1 MTLSNDRYLRRLS
14 PSPKA
19 RLRMFCLPYAGSG
32 TAQYRPWGRL
42 LPNDVELYAVCL
54 PGREERINETPGERL
69 EPLVAAVAQA
79 LQPLLDR
86 PFVIYGHSLGGLLGF
101 ELAHTLRR
109 TVGVEPAR
117 LIVSG
122 RGAPELPPAPAIGH
136 LPDEQFVATLT
147 KRYGGIPQAVL
158 NEPELMAL
166 FLPVL
171 RADFRVL
178 ENYKY
183 QQRDPLSC
191 PITAVGGTQD
201 SMVPPEAIHG
211 WRAHT
216 RGAMAA
222 HFVEGAHFFIQSQQ
236 PRFIELLSA
245 ELRRTPESAGP

>member
-14 PSPKA
+14 QNPKA

-32 TAQYRPWGRL
+32 TAQYRPWARL
-42 LPNDVELYAVCL
+42 LPADIELYAVCL
-54 PGREERINETPGERL
+54 PGREERINEPPGERM
-69 EPLVAAVAQA
+69 EPLVASMAQA

-86 PFVIYGHSLGGLLGF
+86 PFVLYGHSLGGLLGF

-122 RGAPELPPAPAIGH
+122 RGAPGSQPAPAIGH

-147 KRYGGIPQAVL
+147 QRYGGIPQAVL

-178 ENYKY
+178 EGY
-183 QQRDPLSC
+183 QQKERDLLSC

-201 SMVPPEAIHG
+201 AMVPPEAIHG

-216 RGAMAA
+216 TGAMSA
-222 HFVEGAHFFIQSQQ
+222 HFLDGGHFFIQSHQA
-236 PRFIELLSA
+236 RFIELLST

>member
-1 MTLSNDRYLRRLS
+1 MTLINDRWLRRLS
-14 PSPKA
+14 QSPNA

-32 TAQYRPWGRL
+32 TAQYRPWARL
-42 LPNDVELYAVCL
+42 LPTDIELYAVCL
-54 PGREERINETPGERL
+54 PGREERINERPDEHL
-69 EPLVAAVAQA
+69 EPLAVRMAQA

-86 PFVIYGHSLGGLLGF
+86 PFVLYGHSLGGLLGF

-122 RGAPELPPAPAIGH
+122 RGSPESRPAPAIGH
-136 LPDEQFVATLT
+136 LPDDQFVAALT
-147 KRYGGIPQAVL
+147 QRYGGIPQAVL

-171 RADFRVL
+171 RADFRML
-178 ENYKY
+178 ETYKY
-183 QQRDPLSC
+183 PERDPLSC

-216 RGAMAA
+216 TGEMGA
-222 HFVEGAHFFIQSQQ
+222 HFVDGAHFFIQTHQA
-236 PRFIELLSA
+236 RFIELLSA
-245 ELRRTPESAGP
+245 ELRRTPKSAGL